1 VQGFFLKGQGIFA
14 LLPDI
19 VFVHIW
25 GTPKLMSLKDIL
37 SQVSATTLLLVFLFF
52 CGTLYIISYWST
64 FNFDITNYIELF
76 DIPKSF
82 VFPLATGL
90 GVAFLSL
97 LAQAVLNVSA
107 DEQLATRTVANV
119 NGRFRKR
126 WRVNSNSL
134 AMVSLVSCMLFYEP
148 YREWIV
154 IVVGFTLI
162 GWGFRKIN
170 RNEYVVRLI
179 PYKRARFFFSVL
191 ITFIPVYSVC
201 KGKLD
206 GIAVWKN
213 RHYYSVADIVYV
225 DDSSSRQ
232 DDILGKKLLGKLG
245 SCIVITDSAN
255 ANITVLNLDKV
266 QSVKYRLTESTNLF
280 GQ

>member
-1 VQGFFLKGQGIFA
+1 
-14 LLPDI
+14 
-19 VFVHIW
+19 
-25 GTPKLMSLKDIL
+25 MSLKDIL
-37 SQVSATTLLLVFLFF
+37 SQVSVTTLLLVFLFF

-97 LAQAVLNVSA
+97 LAQAVIKVSD
-107 DEQLATRTVANV
+107 DEQPLPRTAESVKM
-119 NGRFRKR
+119 RLLRK
-126 WRVNSNSL
+126 WSWINSNSL
-134 AMVSLVSCMLFYEP
+134 TLVSLIGCMLFYEP
-148 YREWIV
+148 HQEWIV

-162 GWGFRKIN
+162 GWGFRKMN
-170 RNEYVVRLI
+170 RNEYVVKLI

-191 ITFIPVYSVC
+191 VTFIPVYSVC

-213 RHYYSVADIVYV
+213 RHYYSVVDVVYV
-225 DDSSSRQ
+225 DPLPRN
-232 DDILGKKLLGKLG
+232 DDVVGKKLLGKLG
-245 SCIVITDSAN
+245 SCIIITDSAN
-255 ANITVLNLDKV
+255 ANITVLNLEKV
-266 QSVKYRLTESTNLF
+266 QLVKYRLTKSANLF